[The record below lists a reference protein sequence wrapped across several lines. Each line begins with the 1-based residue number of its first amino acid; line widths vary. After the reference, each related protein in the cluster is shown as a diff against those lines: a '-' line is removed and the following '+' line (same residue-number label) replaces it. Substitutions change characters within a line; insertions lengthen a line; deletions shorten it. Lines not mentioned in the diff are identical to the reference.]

1 MHKGDVMEQNRFSI
15 TWVKSQDPFEMREIG
30 IISIP
35 TTNPVISTVLVV
47 ASMSSHDGRNW
58 VGQTADSPFSPC
70 YLGDNQDECREV
82 VSTYVKHNLC
92 TVRKCASEIKTPV
105 WGS

>member
-1 MHKGDVMEQNRFSI
+1 MDQPRFSI
-15 TWVKSQDPFEMREIG
+15 QWVKSQDPFEMREVGMIPQPSSDPNLD
-30 IISIP
+30 SILGM
-35 TTNPVISTVLVV
+35 NYKLVV
-47 ASMSSHDGRNW
+47 ACLSSHDGRNW
-58 VGQTADSPFSPC
+58 TGQTADAPFSPC

-92 TVRKCASEIKTPV
+92 TVRKCASEIKVGV

>member
-1 MHKGDVMEQNRFSI
+1 MEPTRFHLE
-15 TWVKSQDPFEMREIG
+15 WKKSQDPFEMRELG
-30 IISIP
+30 YTKDNIISDPPFARI
-35 TTNPVISTVLVV
+35 LVV

-58 VGQTADSPFSPC
+58 VGQTVDSPFSPC

-82 VSTYVKHNLC
+82 ISTYVKHNLC
-92 TVRKCASEIKTPV
+92 TVRKCASEIRVEV